1 MKGIKTW
8 ITVLSLAVSFSAFA
22 QNITVKGTVTDAQ
35 TGDPIPSA
43 AVVVS
48 GTANGVVSD
57 FDGHYTITV
66 ASDGVLIFSSIGYET
81 MQVPVQ
87 GKKTLNVELSQSAEF
102 LDETIVVAY
111 GTAKKSSYSGSATMV
126 RSEALAQTGGDAKG
140 VLNALQAARGASATD
155 GSLQSIYY
163 ERRKELYGEGFRLP
177 DIKRLHQ
184 PLVRSADPEHW
195 ATVKDLPADSPR
207 FMLPIPEVE
216 MLYNKALT
224 SADQNDFWK
233 K

>member
-1 MKGIKTW
+1 
-8 ITVLSLAVSFSAFA
+8 V
-22 QNITVKGTVTDAQ
+22 
-35 TGDPIPSA
+35 GD
-43 AVVVS
+43 
-48 GTANGVVSD
+48 
-57 FDGHYTITV
+57 
-66 ASDGVLIFSSIGYET
+66 
-81 MQVPVQ
+81 
-87 GKKTLNVELSQSAEF
+87 AEF
-102 LDETIVVAY
+102 PLARIAEAY
-111 GTAKKSSYSGSATMV
+111 LIEA
-126 RSEALAQTGGDAKG
+126 EALAQTGGDAKS
-140 VLNALQAARGASATD
+140 VLNALQVARGATPTD
-155 GSLQSIYY
+155 GSLENIYY
-163 ERRKELYGEGFRLP
+163 ERRKELYGEGFRLA